1 MYAATKNTGCVCYC
15 SNQQPSTV
23 ANKSLAYCLPT
34 PTCSPTS
41 TICGGTDETKVLV
54 YSINGGTT
62 AYFSTPIKSTVVTD
76 QSTISPTSKH
86 ISIVTTTLKPTTVQV
101 TSKYWPLAS
110 TSHETLRATVVNSRD
125 TSTGW
130 ITKNQDT
137 DTTSIAAY
145 KSNQCQCSCKLKS
158 NKWFQLEKSVSRDRF
173 RIILQN
179 YIFELQK
186 NITVEV
192 KETSSYWNKK
202 RSAQDNR
209 KSCCIMGWT
218 ACLILAFPFA
228 LVLFSDLMN
237 IYRP

>member
-1 MYAATKNTGCVCYC
+1 MVR
-15 SNQQPSTV
+15 
-23 ANKSLAYCLPT
+23 NKRLAYCLPT

-54 YSINGGTT
+54 YSINGGITT
-62 AYFSTPIKSTVVTD
+62 YFSTPVKSTVATD
-76 QSTISPTSKH
+76 QNTTSPTSKPF
-86 ISIVTTTLKPTTVQV
+86 SIVTTLLKPTTGQV

-110 TSHETLRATVVNSRD
+110 TSHAVDNTETLKATAANSRI
-125 TSTGW
+125 TSTDW

-137 DTTSIAAY
+137 GTTSVAAY
-145 KSNQCQCSCKLKS
+145 KSNKCQCSCELKS
-158 NKWFQLEKSVSRDRF
+158 NKWFQLENSMSRDRL

-186 NITVEV
+186 NITVKV
-192 KETSSYWNKK
+192 KETSAYWNKK

-209 KSCCIMGWT
+209 KSCSIMGWT
-218 ACLILAFPFA
+218 ACFILVFPFA